1 MSKKVKITEEY
12 IKSKL
17 DEFDNAINN
26 AINNSN
32 TSRKSET
39 QMFLESISEQI
50 KKALTNGVSYPKL
63 KKIIKDVYN
72 IDISTQT
79 LMAYAHNKLG
89 IAKRSRKKNT
99 TDNNSATTV
108 ASNNKDVSSTTS
120 SSNSNSSDDGIVR
133 KKTNVMDI

>member
-39 QMFLESISEQI
+39 QMFLDSVSEYI
-50 KKALTNGVSYPKL
+50 KKALANNMSYPQL

-72 IDISTQT
+72 INISTQT

-89 IAKRSRKKNT
+89 IAKRNRKKNT
-99 TDNNSATTV
+99 TDNNATTV

-120 SSNSNSSDDGIVR
+120 SSNNNSSDDGIVR
-133 KKTNVMDI
+133 KKANINDI